1 MQIELWQV
9 HAGTMTTAII
19 LLILA
24 VVIARFMRQRR
35 WWLRVHRAI
44 STLGAVVGVGGFT
57 VAFYMVSLGGGVHFF
72 YPHTWVGAASLVL
85 AVVTALSG
93 YGRARLGLSRE
104 RYLLVHRLLAVL
116 TIVLMA
122 IAIVLGLGLVYGF

>member
-9 HAGTMTTAII
+9 HAGTMTTALI
-19 LLILA
+19 LFILA

-44 STLGAVVGVGGFT
+44 STVGAAVGVGGFA

-72 YPHTWVGAASLVL
+72 YLHTWVGAASLVL
-85 AVVTALSG
+85 AVITALSG
-93 YGRARLGLSRE
+93 YGRSRLDLTRE
-104 RYLLVHRLLAVL
+104 RYLLVHRLLAVF
-116 TIVLMA
+116 TILSMT

>member
-1 MQIELWQV
+1 MQIQLWQI
-9 HAGTMTTAII
+9 HAGTMTTSII
-19 LLILA
+19 LFILA
-24 VVIARFMRQRR
+24 VLIARFMRQRR

-44 STLGAVVGVGGFT
+44 STLGAAVGVSGFS

-72 YPHTWVGAASLVL
+72 YLHTWVGGASLVL

-93 YGRARLGLSRE
+93 YGRALLGLSRK

>member
-35 WWLRVHRAI
+35 WWLRVHRTVA
-44 STLGAVVGVGGFT
+44 TLGAVVVVGGFV
-57 VAFYMVSLGGGVHFF
+57 VAFYMVSLTGGVHFF
-72 YPHTWVGAASLVL
+72 YPHTWVGAASLVP
-85 AVVTALSG
+85 AVITASTG
-93 YGRARLGLSRE
+93 YGRARLGLARE
-104 RYLLVHRLLAVL
+104 KYLLVHRLLAL
-116 TIVLMA
+116 FTIVLMA
-122 IAIVLGLGLVYGF
+122 LAIFLGLGLVYGF

>member
-19 LLILA
+19 LFTLA

-44 STLGAVVGVGGFT
+44 STLGAAVVVGGFA
-57 VAFYMVSLGGGVHFF
+57 VAYYMVSLGGGVHFF
-72 YPHTWVGAASLVL
+72 YPHTWAGAASLVL
-85 AVVTALSG
+85 AIITAVTG
-93 YGRARLGLSRE
+93 YGRARLGLPRE
-104 RYLLVHRLLAVL
+104 RYLLVHRFLALL

-122 IAIVLGLGLVYGF
+122 IAIILGLGLVYGF

>member
-19 LLILA
+19 LFILA

-44 STLGAVVGVGGFT
+44 ATLGAAVVVGGFL
-57 VAFYMVSLGGGVHFF
+57 VAFYMV
-72 YPHTWVGAASLVL
+72 
-85 AVVTALSG
+85 
-93 YGRARLGLSRE
+93 
-104 RYLLVHRLLAVL
+104 
-116 TIVLMA
+116 
-122 IAIVLGLGLVYGF
+122 

>member
-19 LLILA
+19 LFILG

-44 STLGAVVGVGGFT
+44 ATLGAAVVVGGFL

-72 YPHTWVGAASLVL
+72 YPHTWAGAASLVL
-85 AVVTALSG
+85 AVITAITG

-104 RYLLVHRLLAVL
+104 RYLLLHRLLAL
-116 TIVLMA
+116 FTIVLMA
-122 IAIVLGLGLVYGF
+122 FAIILGLGLIYGF

>member
-19 LLILA
+19 LFILA
-24 VVIARFMRQRR
+24 VVIARFVKQRK

-44 STLGAVVGVGGFT
+44 STLGAIVGVGGFT

-72 YPHTWVGAASLVL
+72 FLHTWVGAVSLVL
-85 AVVTALSG
+85 AVITALSG

-104 RYLLVHRLLAVL
+104 RYLLVHRFLALFTILLMV
-116 TIVLMA
+116 
-122 IAIVLGLGLVYGF
+122 IAIILGLGLVYGF